1 MAEFVVKVADERG
14 RVSEQIESAHTE
26 AEARD
31 RYSQQGFLVYSVRPR
46 GLLGVREGGR
56 WRLRRKV
63 KLEQFVIFNEQF
75 VTLIHA
81 GLPIVQA
88 LDLLLKRQKNAFFRS
103 ILEDVRDRVRGGELL
118 SDAFASHSVIPRL
131 YTTNILAGEKSGNLE
146 EVIRRYISFQR
157 LALSFRKKLTASL
170 IYPAVLLVLVFV
182 MLTVLL
188 TVVVPKFADLYAQL
202 NAKLPDMTLFML
214 SVGSFLRS
222 YFVFLIIGVLAVIV
236 GGWYWARTDRGSRTI
251 DRIRLKTPVLGPIW
265 LKYQV
270 AVFSRMLSTL
280 LTGGLPL
287 VQALATAGSSM
298 QGYRIRSGVQQA
310 EHKVREGQPLSR
322 SLEDTKAFPSLAV
335 EMIEVGESTG
345 ALPAMLTSVAEF
357 HEEDVQTALTAA
369 MSLIEPAILIFM
381 GAIVAVVL
389 LSLYMPIFSLG
400 AGQFSGR

>member
-1 MAEFVVKVADERG
+1 MAEFVVRVADERG
-14 RVSEQIESAHTE
+14 HVSEQIESAHTE

-31 RYSQQGFLVYSVRPR
+31 RFAQQGYLVYSVRPR

-81 GLPIVQA
+81 GLPIVTA
-88 LDLLLKRQKNAFFRS
+88 LDLLLKRQKNAFFRG

-170 IYPAVLLVLVFV
+170 IYPSLLIVMVII

-188 TVVVPKFADLYAQL
+188 TYVVPKFADLYAQL
-202 NAKLPDMTLFML
+202 NAKLPDMTLAML
-214 SVGSFLRS
+214 AVGQFLRH
-222 YFVFLIIGVLAVIV
+222 YFVLIIIALIAAIAAI
-236 GGWYWARTDRGSRTI
+236 WYWARTDRGSRAI
-251 DRIRLKTPVLGPIW
+251 DRARLKSPVLGGIW

-298 QGYRIRSGVQQA
+298 QSYTIRSGVAQA
-310 EHKVREGQPLSR
+310 EHRVREGQPLAR
-322 SLEDTKAFPSLAV
+322 SLEETKSFPSLAV

-345 ALPAMLTSVAEF
+345 ALPAMLNSIAEF
-357 HEEDVQTALTAA
+357 YEEDVQTALTAA

-381 GAIVAVVL
+381 GVIVAVVL

-400 AGQFSGR
+400 AGQFQQH

>member
-14 RVSEQIESAHTE
+14 HVSEQVESAHTE

-56 WRLRRKV
+56 WRLRRKI

-103 ILEDVRDRVRGGELL
+103 LLEDVRDRVRGGELL

-222 YFVFLIIGVLAVIV
+222 YFVFLIVGVLAVIAGV
-236 GGWYWARTDRGSRTI
+236 WYWARTDRGSRTI
-251 DRIRLKTPVLGPIW
+251 DHIRLKTPVLGPIW

-287 VQALATAGSSM
+287 VQ
-298 QGYRIRSGVQQA
+298 
-310 EHKVREGQPLSR
+310 
-322 SLEDTKAFPSLAV
+322 
-335 EMIEVGESTG
+335 
-345 ALPAMLTSVAEF
+345 
-357 HEEDVQTALTAA
+357 
-369 MSLIEPAILIFM
+369 
-381 GAIVAVVL
+381 
-389 LSLYMPIFSLG
+389 
-400 AGQFSGR
+400 

>member
-1 MAEFVVKVADERG
+1 
-14 RVSEQIESAHTE
+14 
-26 AEARD
+26 
-31 RYSQQGFLVYSVRPR
+31 VYSVRPR

-56 WRLRRKV
+56 WQFRRKV

-81 GLPIVQA
+81 GLPIVTA
-88 LDLLLKRQKNAFFRS
+88 LDLLLKRQKNSLFRS

-131 YTTNILAGEKSGNLE
+131 YTTNILAGEKAGNLE
-146 EVIRRYISFQR
+146 EVIRRYIAFQR
-157 LALSFRKKLTASL
+157 LSLSFRKKLTASL
-170 IYPAVLLVLVFV
+170 IYPSVLIVMVIV

-188 TVVVPKFADLYAQL
+188 TYVVPKFADLYAQL
-202 NAKLPDMTLFML
+202 NAKLPEMTLVML
-214 SVGSFLRS
+214 AIGTFLRH
-222 YFVFLIIGVLAVIV
+222 YFVLIIIGIIAAVLGI
-236 GGWYWARTDRGSRTI
+236 WYWARTDRGSRAI
-251 DRIRLKTPVLGPIW
+251 DRARLKAPVLGGIW

-287 VQALATAGSSM
+287 VQALGTAGSSM
-298 QGYRIRSGVQQA
+298 QSYTIRHGVSQA
-310 EHKVREGQPLSR
+310 EQRVREGQPLSR
-322 SLEDTKAFPSLAV
+322 SLEETKSFPGMAV

-345 ALPAMLTSVAEF
+345 ALPAMLTSISEF
-357 HEEDVQTALTAA
+357 YEEDVQTALTAA

-381 GAIVAVVL
+381 GIIVAVVL

-400 AGQFSGR
+400 AGQFQH